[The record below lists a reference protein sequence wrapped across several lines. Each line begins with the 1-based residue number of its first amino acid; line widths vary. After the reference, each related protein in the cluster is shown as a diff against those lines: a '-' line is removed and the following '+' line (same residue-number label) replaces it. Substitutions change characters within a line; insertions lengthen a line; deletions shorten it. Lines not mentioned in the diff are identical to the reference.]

1 MKRKKNFKTIRNNPN
16 MGLHDSVCKNKV
28 GYCTKKDVF
37 LNGQQI
43 SIKMC
48 GCKNYNEETNT
59 YTPCSY
65 FIDKNKKPKKFQE
78 KVDAARNLHSRKK
91 KVNKNHCEIVKRED
105 INGNIVEEQI
115 PLCQSI
121 NLQDKFKQV
130 MEKNTCKCNYNNRFM
145 GEELCKKR
153 GCRKGKFGKLEG
165 DSCPYLVELYAKPI
179 SKKCKKKKEKESIKR
194 ETTNTKLVYK
204 DNSEPPQVELKDDE
218 IILFGQVFKKGNIGM
233 DRGENF
239 ENKKDN

>member
-1 MKRKKNFKTIRNNPN
+1 MKKKKKFKTIRNNPN

-78 KVDAARNLHSRKK
+78 KVDKARELHSSKK
-91 KVNKNHCEIVKRED
+91 KINKNHCEIVKKED
-105 INGNIVEEQI
+105 LNGKIIEEQVPI
-115 PLCQSI
+115 CLSI

-130 MEKNTCKCNYNNRFM
+130 MDKNTCKCNYNNRFM
-145 GEELCKKR
+145 GEDLCKKR
-153 GCRKGKFGKLEG
+153 GCRKGKFGKLEAN
-165 DSCPYLVELYAKPI
+165 SCPYLVELYNKTYA
-179 SKKCKKKKEKESIKR
+179 KKKNKS
-194 ETTNTKLVYK
+194 TKNNIQNNERIVYK
-204 DNSEPPQVELKDDE
+204 DNCEPQKIELKDDE
-218 IILFGQVFKKGNIGM
+218 IILFGQVFKMI
-233 DRGENF
+233 
-239 ENKKDN
+239 

>member
-65 FIDKNKKPKKFQE
+65 FIDKNKKPKKFEE
-78 KVDAARNLHSRKK
+78 KLENARELHSKKK
-91 KVNKNHCEIVKRED
+91 KVDKNHGEIIKKED
-105 INGNIVEEQI
+105 ANGNMIEEKV

-121 NLQDKFKQV
+121 NLQNKFMQV
-130 MEKNTCKCNYNNRFM
+130 MDPSTCKCNYNNRFM
-145 GEELCKKR
+145 CEELCKKR
-153 GCRKGKFGKLEG
+153 GCRKGKFGKLEEN
-165 DSCPYLVELYAKPI
+165 SCPYLIELYP
-179 SKKCKKKKEKESIKR
+179 KKVNKKKEINKNKETIKK
-194 ETTNTKLVYK
+194 ENTNTRTVYK
-204 DNSEPPQVELKDDE
+204 DNSKPKEIELKDDE
-218 IILFGQVFKKGNIGM
+218 ILLFGQVFKKENIGM
-233 DRGENF
+233 DRGDNF
-239 ENKKDN
+239 EKK